1 MKMRRVRLLLGLLAL
16 LLTACGGSQQQQ
28 PKSFMN
34 VLTPDDSVSIAMANW
49 VLMKYHSDKLS
60 MDIDYPSFLVRQNV
74 PDDEGLQEVFLWRDV
89 SVSVIV
95 DSLNG
100 WTRSSGQMLSGMGAE
115 LVEVGDDYSIHTGV
129 DDQWEFYA
137 KIVERDPQRLV
148 TVLLRYAP
156 EHAEAMEQIKEWVR
170 DF

>member
-1 MKMRRVRLLLGLLAL
+1 MRRVRLFLGLLAL
-16 LLTACGGSQQQQ
+16 LLTACGGSQQQ
-28 PKSFMN
+28 PKSFVN
-34 VLTPDDSVSIAMANW
+34 VLTPDDSVSIAMGNW

-60 MDIDYPSFLVRQNV
+60 MDIDYPSFLVRQEI
-74 PDDEGLQEVFLWRDV
+74 PDDEGLQEVFLWKDV

-100 WTRSSGQMLSGMGAE
+100 WTRSAGQILSGMGAD
-115 LVEVGDDYSIHTGV
+115 LVEVGDDYSIHTGE
-129 DDQWEFYA
+129 DEQWEFYG
-137 KIVERDPQRLV
+137 KIIERDSLRLI

-156 EHAEAMEQIKEWVR
+156 EHAEAMDQIKEWVR

>member
-1 MKMRRVRLLLGLLAL
+1 MRLFLGLRAL
-16 LLTACGGSQQQQ
+16 LLTACGGSQQQ
-28 PKSFMN
+28 PKSFVN
-34 VLTPDDSVSIAMANW
+34 VLTPDDSVSIAMGNW

-60 MDIDYPSFLVRQNV
+60 MDIDYPSFLVRQEI
-74 PDDEGLQEVFLWRDV
+74 PDYEGLQEVFLWKDV

-100 WTRSSGQMLSGMGAE
+100 WTRSAGQILSGMGAD
-115 LVEVGDDYSIHTGV
+115 LVEVGDDYSIHTGE
-129 DDQWEFYA
+129 DEQWEFYG
-137 KIVERDPQRLV
+137 KIIERDSLRLI

-156 EHAEAMEQIKEWVR
+156 EHAEAMDQIKEWVR